1 VVSLSG
7 PFMEGVRSKEKQA
20 ETIAHLLDDAF
31 RVPGTSIRFG
41 LDPIVGI
48 IPLFGDALVTAL
60 GVAILLSAK
69 QLNVPTSVLVRMAYN
84 LTINGLVGTIPGFGD
99 LFSFWFRS
107 HAKNT
112 ALLLRAVA
120 QGEEGACSIT
130 ATPLAI
136 GDLAVVLA
144 LTAPIVFVVGFV
156 SFSLWE
162 RGIALF

>member
-1 VVSLSG
+1 
-7 PFMEGVRSKEKQA
+7 MEGVRAKEKRA
-20 ETIAHLLDDAF
+20 EVVAHLLDDAF

-60 GVAILLSAK
+60 GAAILLTAK
-69 QLNVPTSVLVRMAYN
+69 QLNVPMSVLVRMAYN
-84 LTINGLVGTIPGFGD
+84 LTINGLVGAIPGFGD
-99 LFSFWFRS
+99 LFSFWFKS

-130 ATPLAI
+130 APPLAI
-136 GDLAVVLA
+136 SDLAVVLA
-144 LTAPIVFVVGFV
+144 FTAPIVFCVGFL

-162 RGIALF
+162 RGITLF